1 MSLNSR
7 LAISGKRES
16 GGRVIVNMSKKNSSL
31 NYANGLSSKA
41 NNAIKSLITGADRD
55 SPYRKSGR

>member
-16 GGRVIVNMSKKNSSL
+16 GGRVIVNMSKK